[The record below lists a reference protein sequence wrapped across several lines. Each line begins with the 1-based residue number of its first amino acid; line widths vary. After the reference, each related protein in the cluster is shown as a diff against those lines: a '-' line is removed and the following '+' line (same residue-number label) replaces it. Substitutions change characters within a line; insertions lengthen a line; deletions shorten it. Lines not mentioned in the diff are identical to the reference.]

1 MKKIYLIIT
10 IISVML
16 FSGCAQKEVKVEPKI
31 SDDSHIVIDKAL
43 DSWLKLEKLNYFQK
57 SDGFWVVQARFKN
70 TTYMNRNVA
79 YKIDWIDKNGFIVKT
94 ILSKWKKAT
103 VEENRDFTINGVSPS
118 NQIKDFVIRVQ
129 DTSRDDEQRK
139 DSSHYEYQN

>member
-1 MKKIYLIIT
+1 
-10 IISVML
+10 
-16 FSGCAQKEVKVEPKI
+16 
-31 SDDSHIVIDKAL
+31 
-43 DSWLKLEKLNYFQK
+43 
-57 SDGFWVVQARFKN
+57 
-70 TTYMNRNVA
+70 MNRNVA

-94 ILSKWKKAT
+94 ILSKWKMAT